1 MATLCCIPLVTGQGK
16 TPINKKY
23 IDSVISTLDTVKTN
37 FDKVRMLT
45 RLAGENRYIPLTREF
60 IDKSIEISKIVDD
73 PKHLAHSYYSLGNY
87 YYFNSKLDS
96 CLTNLDKAFLLT
108 EEINEP
114 LLQSSILST
123 KGGAYSKL
131 GAVILA
137 ISTQMEAKQLLDK
150 MDTLALSEDEIRKFK
165 GQNLVLNNSLAN
177 LYNKTEDY
185 EKAIEYYEGAY
196 QAALNLDSKGNAA
209 VILSNKGNLF
219 IRMNRFEEGL
229 AILERG
235 KALKLESKLP
245 ARFIASSDLNIGIAH
260 FEMGNYDDALESYQK
275 SLATSE
281 ANKSQQGIMAAL
293 ANRGI
298 LFNAYGRYD
307 EALQDCEAAK
317 VIAQKMNDSEH
328 LIKACDCLYQAH
340 NALGNFKESLQNHE
354 LYTKV
359 KDSVFNE
366 KNIRKIT
373 QVDMQ
378 YDFDKKEAEQQR
390 IIDEK
395 NRQKNRILI
404 GLIAIGVFAL
414 MLFIFFR
421 KRLKYQKTIAAQA
434 QTLQQQKITDLQ
446 QKNKLTAMSS
456 MIEGQEAERLRI
468 AKDLHDSLGGLL
480 STVKAHF
487 SSIQKEC
494 DQLDQVPIV
503 QRTNGLIDEACIE
516 VRRISHNMMP
526 HALTLSGLEGAIQD
540 MVDSLNDEKYEA
552 TFEANNLPKM
562 ETTREV
568 MIYRLVQEII
578 SNIRKHAQATSI
590 FIQIF
595 GHKDEINLII
605 EDDGVGFDYQEAQ
618 LNGGLGLKS
627 INSRIAFLDG
637 NIEWD
642 TQPNRGTNINI
653 TIPKQ

>member
-1 MATLCCIPLVTGQGK
+1 MATLLCIPLSFGQGQK
-16 TPINKKY
+16 PINKRY
-23 IDSVISTLDTVKTN
+23 VDSVISTLDTAKTN
-37 FDKVRMLT
+37 FDKVRKLT
-45 RLAGENRYIPLTREF
+45 RLAGINRYTPLTREL
-60 IDKSIEISKIVDD
+60 IDKSIEISKIVND

-87 YYFNSKLDS
+87 YFFNSKLDS
-96 CLTNLDKAFLLT
+96 CLSYLDKAYLLT
-108 EEINEP
+108 EEIEEP
-114 LLQSSILST
+114 LLKPSILST

-150 MDTLALSEDEIRKFK
+150 VDTLTLSEDEIRKFK

-185 EKAIEYYEGAY
+185 EKAIEFYEGAY
-196 QAALNLDSKGNAA
+196 QAALNLGSKGNAA

-219 IRMNRFEEGL
+219 IKMNRLEEGL
-229 AILERG
+229 AVLEQG
-235 KALKLESKLP
+235 KAMKLESKMP
-245 ARFIASSDLNIGIAH
+245 NRFIASSDLNIGIAH
-260 FEMGNYDDALESYQK
+260 FEMGNYEKALESYEKSLTISETNQSQRGIMEALTNRGILYNAYGRHDDALENCQS
-275 SLATSE
+275 
-281 ANKSQQGIMAAL
+281 
-293 ANRGI
+293 
-298 LFNAYGRYD
+298 
-307 EALQDCEAAK
+307 AK
-317 VIAQKMNDSEH
+317 MIAQAINDSEY
-328 LIKACDCLYQAH
+328 LIKTCDCLYQAH

-373 QVDMQ
+373 QVGMQ
-378 YDFDKKEAEQQR
+378 YEFDKKEAEQQL
-390 IIDEK
+390 IIDQK
-395 NRQKNRILI
+395 NRQKNQILL
-404 GLIAIGVFAL
+404 GLIALGVFAL
-414 MLFIFFR
+414 TLFIFFR
-421 KRLKYQKTIAAQA
+421 KRLKYQKTITAQERK
-434 QTLQQQKITDLQ
+434 LQQQKITDLQ
-446 QKNKLTAMSS
+446 QKNKLTAMSG

-487 SSIQKEC
+487 GSIQKEC

-503 QRTNGLIDEACIE
+503 QKTNGLIDEACIE

-526 HALTLSGLEGAIQD
+526 HALTISGLEGAIQD
-540 MVDSLNDEKYEA
+540 MVDNLNDQKYEA

-568 MIYRLVQEII
+568 MVYRLVQEII
-578 SNIRKHAQATSI
+578 SNVRKHAKANSL

-595 GHKDEINLII
+595 GHKEEINLII
-605 EDDGVGFDYQEAQ
+605 EDDGAGFDYPKAQ
-618 LNGGLGLKS
+618 SNGGLGLKS
-627 INSRIAFLDG
+627 INSRVAFLDG
-637 NIEWD
+637 IIEWD
-642 TQPNRGTNINI
+642 TQPGRGTNINI